1 MLESSALH
9 VRVRFPSSPA
19 SLPLLLPLLL
29 AVGALAGCAAAPA
42 GGALDRLTPCASDDG
57 PIDAYCG
64 TLTVFEDREAGTGR
78 QIDLWIVLLPAL
90 SPSPRP
96 DPLVFL
102 AGGPGQGAAQLA
114 GQIQAMFGRVQQSR
128 DIVLVDQRGTGR
140 SHPLDCGS
148 DSTTLRELTEGMD
161 ASMSRLRDC
170 LEGYDADVR
179 LYTTD
184 LAMDDLDDVRAHLG
198 YERVNLYGGSYGT
211 RAALVYLR
219 QHGDRV
225 RSVILDGAAPTD
237 MRLPVFMARDA
248 QRALDRLL
256 ADCQASAPCR
266 DTFPG
271 LGDRI
276 GALLARLEQ
285 QPARVRVRHPRT
297 HEVEDISVEAP
308 IVAGILFR
316 ALYSPLTASIVPTLV
331 ERAEQDDYGGL
342 FALALA
348 GAGGD
353 ENMSIGMQLSVLCS
367 EDVAFV
373 TRDDV
378 AAANAGTMFGDLLMG
393 NQLDACAIWPTR
405 ALPPDYSRPIESD
418 VPALVL
424 SGEIDPVTPPS
435 WGEEVVRHLSHGR
448 HVVVPATGHGVIS
461 TPCGMRMVEAFIDA
475 ASADGLDTSCVDTL
489 RRPPFF
495 VTPAGPDP
503 SAGTLADPPV
513 EP

>member
-1 MLESSALH
+1 MLESSALY
-9 VRVRFPSSPA
+9 VRARLPSLLA
-19 SLPLLLPLLL
+19 ALPSLLPLLL
-29 AVGALAGCAAAPA
+29 AVGTLAACAAAPA
-42 GGALDRLTPCASDDG
+42 GGPLDRLTPCASDDG

-64 TLTVFEDREAGTGR
+64 TLTVFEDRESGAGR

-90 SPSPRP
+90 SPSPAP

-114 GQIQAMFGRVQQSR
+114 GQIQAIFGRVQRTR

-140 SHPLDCGS
+140 SNPLDCGS
-148 DSTTLRELTEGMD
+148 DATTLRELTEGTD
-161 ASMSRLRDC
+161 TSMSRLRDC

-248 QRALDRLL
+248 QRALDRML
-256 ADCQASAPCR
+256 ADCEASLPCR
-266 DTFPG
+266 DAFPG

-276 GALLARLEQ
+276 RTLLARLER
-285 QPARVRVRHPRT
+285 QPTRVRVRHPRT
-297 HEVEDISVEAP
+297 HEIEEIDVEARV
-308 IVAGILFR
+308 VAGILFR

-331 ERAEQDDYGGL
+331 ERAEQDDYGGI

-348 GAGGD
+348 GGGGD
-353 ENMSIGMQLSVLCS
+353 ENMSLGMQLSVICS

-373 TRDDV
+373 SRDDV
-378 AAANAGTMFGDLLMG
+378 AAANAGTIFGDLLMG
-393 NQLDACAIWPTR
+393 NQLDACAMWPTR
-405 ALPPDYSRPIESD
+405 TMAPDYTRPIESD

-424 SGEIDPVTPPS
+424 SGEIDPVTPPG
-435 WGEEVVRHLSHGR
+435 WGEEVVQHLSRGR

-461 TPCGMRMVEAFIDA
+461 TPCGMRMVEQFLDA
-475 ASADGLDTSCVDTL
+475 ASADDLDTTCVETL

-503 SAGTLADPPV
+503 AAGTVDFPA